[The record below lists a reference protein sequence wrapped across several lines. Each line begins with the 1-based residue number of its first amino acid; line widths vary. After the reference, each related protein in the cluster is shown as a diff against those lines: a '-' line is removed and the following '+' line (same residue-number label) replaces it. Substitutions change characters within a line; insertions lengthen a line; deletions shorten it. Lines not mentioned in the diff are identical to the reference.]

1 MLFWQNFC
9 GGAIC
14 VANLRNILIFNKIS
28 ILSCGFNRLDWV
40 RVHVPLWNI
49 CTKNS
54 SNNSVSMSCTTNIYH
69 LLLVVH
75 GKPYWPR
82 EKHEVLMT
90 HMALFSFLI
99 SQVIIWIENL
109 LNYTLISRIP
119 MNNKDTNSITM
130 MSLTTKTF
138 LKSTPTFLKLSL
150 RDLVI
155 YHGPSYPG
163 CKIFKWQSGR
173 WWSLLLMTLAP
184 SPINLSQTSIS
195 LLSSQAV

>member
-1 MLFWQNFC
+1 MLIPHIVQLIVDCKFWIHQLAYKTILMLFWQHFC

-40 RVHVPLWNI
+40 RVHVPLWNM

-54 SNNSVSMSCTTNIYH
+54 SNNSVSMSRTTNIYH

-130 MSLTTKTF
+130 MRPHNKNSF
-138 LKSTPTFLKLSL
+138 EINAYLS
-150 RDLVI
+150 
-155 YHGPSYPG
+155 
-163 CKIFKWQSGR
+163 
-173 WWSLLLMTLAP
+173 
-184 SPINLSQTSIS
+184 
-195 LLSSQAV
+195 